1 MSTDR
6 LLAEVRAVVLRELEG
21 LDPSSLVLRLD
32 DVGDQSVFVVARLG
46 DETGSV
52 MVTRV
57 YEADLRHEGSV
68 LRPVYLSGEDADALM
83 TALSRQPGHG
93 REVTPRAR
101 P

>member
-52 MVTRV
+52 MVARV

-68 LRPVYLSGEDADALM
+68 LRPVYLSREDADALVA
-83 TALSRQPGHG
+83 ALSRQPGHR